1 MIFIS
6 LAQLIISNNIPVY
19 FEENN
24 ISEAFQASLI
34 FDIKDEKKT
43 SFFENDIFAILLSE
57 AGSTENSFQISP
69 KEILENKI
77 LNALKVSYSFSS
89 KLFHLSFF
97 AINDNIP
104 ATLNFL
110 NQSFFRSNFI
120 HKDTNSLINIQKE
133 LIQAKFH
140 AKSNY
145 VEILLDKLFSFYPSK
160 KEDPLDFFNYYNE
173 EQRMNT
179 LKTIHNSSVI
189 FFAQGSKENLEKFTS
204 FFSKKQLH
212 FKEKFFIPK
221 EKNFKPKEKILFIFE
236 DNTLDSSKIF
246 LKNFSSQK
254 EISLN
259 FYERKLLLNYLFG
272 LDSLFMQEFREN
284 KKLVYSI
291 NGDLRFYPDRH
302 LFSSELITST
312 SNPKKLLE
320 HLLYFL
326 KKDLFNKK
334 NYDKK
339 NQAFATQHSI
349 NMQNFYYK
357 TQLILSKI
365 ISPKQNENI
374 SIENI
379 KKSLSIFQKDLLNN
393 SIFITGPKKQIENI
407 QFEGYKKIII
417 KDPILF
423 LKQ

>member
-24 ISEAFQASLI
+24 ISESFQASLI
-34 FDIKDEKKT
+34 FNIKDEKKT
-43 SFFENDIFAILLSE
+43 SFYENDIFITLLSE
-57 AGSTENSFQISP
+57 AGSTNNSFTTTP
-69 KEILENKI
+69 KELLENKT
-77 LNALKVSYSFSS
+77 LNALKVIYSFPPN
-89 KLFHLSFF
+89 LFHLSLF
-97 AINDNIP
+97 AIDDNIS
-104 ATLNFL
+104 ATLDFL

-133 LIQAKFH
+133 LIQAKLH
-140 AKSNY
+140 AKSSY
-145 VEILLDKLFSFYPSK
+145 TEILLNKIFSFYPSK

-173 EQRMNT
+173 EQRMDT
-179 LKTIHNSSVI
+179 LQTIHNSSVI
-189 FFAQGSKENLEKFTS
+189 FFAQGSKKNLEKFTS

-212 FKEKFFIPK
+212 FKEKFSISKERIFEPK
-221 EKNFKPKEKILFIFE
+221 EKNLFVFE

-246 LKNFSSQK
+246 LKSFSSQK
-254 EISLN
+254 KISLS

-291 NGDLRFYPDRH
+291 NGDLRFYQDYH
-302 LFSSELITST
+302 WFNSELTTST
-312 SNPKKLLE
+312 SNPEKLLQ
-320 HLLYFL
+320 HLLSFL

-339 NQAFATQHSI
+339 NQAFPTQHSI

-357 TQLILSKI
+357 AQLILSKI
-365 ISPKQNENI
+365 VSPEQNENI

-393 SIFITGPKKQIENI
+393 SIFITGPKKQIEKI
-407 QFEGYKKIII
+407 QLDGYKKIII